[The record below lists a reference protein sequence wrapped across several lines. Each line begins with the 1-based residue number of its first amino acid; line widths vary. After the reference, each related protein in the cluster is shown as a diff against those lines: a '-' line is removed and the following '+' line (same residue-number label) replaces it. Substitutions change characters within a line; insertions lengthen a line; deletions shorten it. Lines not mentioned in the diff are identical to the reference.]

1 MSVLNFPRLYLNGH
15 MFWNP
20 PTANNNDIYP
30 LYDAAKMDL
39 NWPFLESFGI
49 NPANARDKVLPWL
62 ITPLPEAQVPEYVL
76 QVPNNSA
83 NSGLPQ
89 IPAEWDLFG
98 DNACGTVDYN
108 DIRSLIIGGELQAN
122 SYIEQDPIVGKG
134 FQLLGN
140 PFGSDKPTP
149 ARFVDISPW
158 QNTFTALY
166 FDRLVLGDATCGLT
180 AKRAYRMLDRF
191 LNFNWGAVQG
201 LNTVT
206 TTWQTCF
213 PRENLEWQL
222 GDSAL
227 LKALQQQ
234 MEAQNAKGLMF
245 RFTTYL
251 TYYDRNGIFND
262 YPKVVTRTGGPGC
275 KTCATDPQCADCQQ
289 CLKALA
295 VQQQALQD
303 MYQKGLDN
311 VADIFFNPAYSRTAG
326 VLGLW
331 FADEYPTAPAGR
343 RLIAAAAAP
352 ILQPIP
358 DNTNDLTSI
367 RLGVISAQAQD
378 DVLSLDLGT
387 GFPFYPLAASEAT
400 VPECE
405 RVQLGDFQVGIQ
417 QNGNFQGLVDLSYQQ
432 YAQAAFDK
440 RSGLVDLPLPGA
452 ADKLQAGA
460 LAIQTKVTAPATP
473 VLVANQQM
481 WTAEVIES
489 GTFID
494 VGDTRTLQIMVQYD
508 GQPAPAGTTLWVAE
522 YNNPFMLSTSNY
534 YLAFSN
540 DADFT
545 LIEDYPNNRAKNQ
558 PGTPKFQG
566 SAPVAFLATEG
577 SGRRMRGLMTDEPT
591 APPVPI
597 SYQHYLQTPAAVPLS
612 PCLQFSPAV
621 PKTGTLD
628 NGSSVNYSLT
638 QITTNAQGIAQ
649 VTVKAIAAGFPTLR
663 FFVQEENA
671 MPVIP
676 FNFDV
681 SEAYTDFLAPLRVLP
696 DEPDLMGEFVA
707 AWNPICKQADA
718 RVQIWEGFIYPR
730 IFEPFYYLYPI
741 MDKYMP
747 LNSLQRIE
755 GAIDQLI
762 RLVSKPY
769 QEESTLAMPITR
781 DLPQSRRAVLER
793 WANEL
798 VKLNYPPRPLT

>member
-1 MSVLNFPRLYLNGH
+1 MSVLNFPRLYMNGH
-15 MFWNP
+15 FFWNP
-20 PTANNNDIYP
+20 PTANNNDVLP
-30 LYDAAKMDL
+30 LYDAVKMDL
-39 NWPFLESFGI
+39 NWPFLEHFGI
-49 NPANARDKVLPWL
+49 NPGNARDKVLPWM
-62 ITPLPEAQVPEYVL
+62 ITPLPEAQVPDYVL
-76 QVPNNSA
+76 QVPNNGA

-213 PRENLEWQL
+213 PRANLEWQL

-234 MEAQNAKGLMF
+234 MESQNAQGLMF

-262 YPKVVTRTGGPGC
+262 YPPVVTRTGGPGC
-275 KTCATDPQCADCQQ
+275 KTCATDPQCAECQQ

-343 RLIAAAAAP
+343 RLEPANAVS
-352 ILQPIP
+352 ILSPIP
-358 DNTNDLTSI
+358 GNPDAPPSI
-367 RLGVISAQAQD
+367 TLGVISAQAQGD
-378 DVLSLDLGT
+378 LLSLDLGT
-387 GFPFYPLAASEAT
+387 GFPFYPLPDSQAT

-405 RVQLGDFQVGIQ
+405 KLQLGDFQVGVQ
-417 QNGNFQGLVDLSYQQ
+417 QNGQFQPLADLAFAQ

-440 RSGLVDLPLPGA
+440 RAGLVDLPVKDAVARTQTGTLA
-452 ADKLQAGA
+452 LQTQGSS
-460 LAIQTKVTAPATP
+460 P
-473 VLVANQQM
+473 VLAAQQQM

-508 GQPAPAGTTLWVAE
+508 GLPAPAGTTLWVAE
-522 YNNPFMLSTSNY
+522 YNNPYMLTTSSY
-534 YLAFSN
+534 FLAFSN
-540 DADFT
+540 DVDFGLITDDPANRNNNAT
-545 LIEDYPNNRAKNQ
+545 LLPQ
-558 PGTPKFQG
+558 FVGTQ
-566 SAPVAFLATEG
+566 APASLVSEG
-577 SGRRMRGLMTDEPT
+577 AGRSLQRVLPTSDDPTDT
-591 APPVPI
+591 I
-597 SYQHYLQTPAAVPLS
+597 NYQHVKATPAGISLA
-612 PCLQFSPAV
+612 PCLQFIPSIPR
-621 PKTGTLD
+621 TGVLGDGTTVD
-628 NGSSVNYSLT
+628 YSLT
-638 QITTNAQGIAQ
+638 QITTDANGIAQ

-663 FFVQEENA
+663 FFVQDGPGA
-671 MPVIP
+671 APAVP
-676 FNFDV
+676 FSFDYPT
-681 SEAYTDFLAPLRVLP
+681 AYTDFLAPLRVLP
-696 DEPDLMGEFVA
+696 DEPGLMGEFVA
-707 AWNPICKQADA
+707 AWNKVCTQQDA

>member
-1 MSVLNFPRLYLNGH
+1 MSVLNFPRLYMNGH
-15 MFWNP
+15 FFWNP
-20 PTANNNDIYP
+20 PTANNNDVLP
-30 LYDAAKMDL
+30 LYDAVKMDL
-39 NWPFLESFGI
+39 NWPFLSHYGI
-49 NPANARDKVLPWL
+49 HPENARTKLLPW
-62 ITPLPEAQVPEYVL
+62 IISALPYDQVPDYVL
-76 QVPNNSA
+76 QVPGNGSPN
-83 NSGLPQ
+83 GYPMM
-89 IPAEWDLFG
+89 PAEWDLFG

-134 FQLLGN
+134 YQLLGN

-180 AKRAYRMLDRF
+180 ATRAYRMLDRF

-206 TTWQTCF
+206 TAWQTCF
-213 PRENLEWQL
+213 PRENLQWQL

-234 MEAQNAKGLMF
+234 MEAQNAQGLMF

-262 YPKVVTRTGGPGC
+262 YPPVNTRSNS
-275 KTCATDPQCADCQQ
+275 
-289 CLKALA
+289 LKALEA
-295 VQQQALQD
+295 LHGIYQA
-303 MYQKGLDN
+303 GLDN
-311 VADIFFNPAYSRTAG
+311 VADIVLNPAYSRTAG

-331 FADEYPTAPAGR
+331 FANEYPTAPAGR
-343 RLIAAAAAP
+343 RLEP
-352 ILQPIP
+352 VGEFPIP
-358 DNTNDLTSI
+358 DGNPKATI
-367 RLGVISAQAQD
+367 QLGVISAQAQGD
-378 DVLSLDLGT
+378 LLSLDLGT
-387 GFPFYPLAASEAT
+387 GFPFQPVPNSQNT
-400 VPECE
+400 VPQCE
-405 RVQLGDFQVGIQ
+405 KLKLGSFQVGIQ
-417 QNGNFQGLVDLSYQQ
+417 QNGEFQPLADLTFDQ

-440 RSGLVDLPLPGA
+440 RAGLVDLPVMDAVTRTEAGTLALQTQGSSPMLA
-452 ADKLQAGA
+452 AQ
-460 LAIQTKVTAPATP
+460 
-473 VLVANQQM
+473 QQM
-481 WTAEVIES
+481 WTAEVVES

-508 GQPAPAGTTLWVAE
+508 GLPAPAGTTLWVAE
-522 YNNPFMLSTSNY
+522 YNNPFMLTTSNY

-540 DADFT
+540 DIDFT
-545 LIEDYPNNRAKNQ
+545 LIKDHPTHRKDNK
-558 PGTPKFQG
+558 PGMPQFLGTQ
-566 SAPVAFLATEG
+566 APGAVINEG
-577 SGRRMRGLMTDEPT
+577 SGRSLRATED
-591 APPVPI
+591 APEDDFVPI
-597 SYQHYLQTPAAVPLS
+597 RYQTYLKTPAGLS
-612 PCLQFSPAV
+612 LAPCLQFIPSIPRSGV
-621 PKTGTLD
+621 LD
-628 NGSSVNYSLT
+628 NGARVDYSLT
-638 QITTNAQGIAQ
+638 QITTDANGIAQ

-663 FFVQEENA
+663 FFVQDGPGA
-671 MPVIP
+671 APAVP
-676 FNFDV
+676 FSFDYM
-681 SEAYTDFLAPLRVLP
+681 EAYTDFLAPLRVLP
-696 DEPDLMGEFVA
+696 DEPGLMNEFVT
-707 AWNPICKQADA
+707 AWNQVCKQTDA

-793 WANEL
+793 WASEL

>member
-30 LYDAAKMDL
+30 LYDAVKMQL
-39 NWPFLESFGI
+39 NWPFLADFDI
-49 NPANARDKVLPWL
+49 TPDNAASTVMPWM
-62 ITPLPEAQVPEYVL
+62 IAPLPESKVPDYVL
-76 QVPNNSA
+76 QVPGTSA
-83 NSGLPQ
+83 TSGLPQ

-98 DNACGTVDYN
+98 DNACGTVNYN
-108 DIRSLIIGGELQAN
+108 DIQSRIIGGELQAN
-122 SYIEQDPIVGKG
+122 SYIAQDALVGKG
-134 FQLLGN
+134 YQLLGN
-140 PFGSDKPTP
+140 PFGSDQPTP

-166 FDRLVLGDATCGLT
+166 FDRLVLGDGTCGLT
-180 AKRAYRMLDRF
+180 LNRAYRMLDRF
-191 LNFNWGAVQG
+191 LNFNWGAIQG

-213 PRENLEWQL
+213 PRDHLEWRL

-234 MEAQNAKGLMF
+234 MEAQSAQGLMF

-262 YPKVVTRTGGPGC
+262 YPPVNTRSHAP
-275 KTCATDPQCADCQQ
+275 AD
-289 CLKALA
+289 LSKL
-295 VQQQALQD
+295 QA

-343 RLIAAAAAP
+343 RLIAANP
-352 ILQPIP
+352 VSILKPIP
-358 DNTNDLTSI
+358 GNKRKLQSI
-367 RLGVISAQAQD
+367 SLGVISTQPQD

-387 GFPFYPLAASEAT
+387 AFPFYPLPETEAS

-405 RVQLGDFQVGIQ
+405 KVHLGDFQVGIQ
-417 QNGNFQGLVDLSYQQ
+417 QNGQFQPLADLSFVQ

-440 RSGLVDLPLPGA
+440 RAGLVDLPL
-452 ADKLQAGA
+452 ADAVAKTQVGTLT
-460 LAIQTKVTAPATP
+460 LQTKTATP
-473 VLVANQQM
+473 VLAAQQQM
-481 WTAEVIES
+481 WTAEVVES

-494 VGDTRTLQIMVQYD
+494 VGDTRTLQIMVQY
-508 GQPAPAGTTLWVAE
+508 GGLPAPAGTTLWVAE
-522 YNNPFMLSTSNY
+522 YNNPFLLTTSNY
-534 YLAFSN
+534 YLAFS
-540 DADFT
+540 DAIDFT
-545 LIEDYPNNRAKNQ
+545 LINDFPTHRQDNTPGMPQFAGTQ
-558 PGTPKFQG
+558 PPASLVSEGTGRSIQDLR
-566 SAPVAFLATEG
+566 LA
-577 SGRRMRGLMTDEPT
+577 SSTDT
-591 APPVPI
+591 PVPI
-597 SYQHYLQTPAAVPLS
+597 SYQHFVQTPSGAALS
-612 PCLQFSPAV
+612 PCLQFVPAIPRSGV
-621 PKTGTLD
+621 LD
-628 NGSSVNYSLT
+628 NGATVNYSLT
-638 QITTNAQGIAQ
+638 QITTDANGIAQ

-663 FFVQEENA
+663 FFVQEGPGA
-671 MPVIP
+671 ASAVP
-676 FNFDV
+676 FSFDL

-696 DEPDLMGEFVA
+696 DEPGLMGEFVA
-707 AWNPICKQADA
+707 AWNKVCTQQDA

-730 IFEPFYYLYPI
+730 ILEPFYYFYPI
-741 MDKYMP
+741 MSKYMP

-762 RLVSKPY
+762 TLVSKPY